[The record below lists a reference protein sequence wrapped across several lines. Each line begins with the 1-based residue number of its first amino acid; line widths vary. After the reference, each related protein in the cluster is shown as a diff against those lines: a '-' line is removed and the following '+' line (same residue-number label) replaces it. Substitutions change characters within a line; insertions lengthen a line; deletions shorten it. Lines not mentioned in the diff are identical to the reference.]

1 MIKNKN
7 KYWQAVEKL
16 AFSYFAGGNVKW
28 FSHCRTQS
36 VTQKRKHRIILW
48 SHSRTPRHIPKRNEN
63 EHSDACP
70 CIFIA
75 ASFTTAKGRTRQ
87 MPISR
92 GLGKQAMA
100 CTYTDDCSAIKRS
113 EALTHAGQD
122 EPPIV
127 WVHFCLQNRR
137 SHENTQTGGC
147 RVGGAA
153 SQGQGF
159 SGGGEPDRGGIAQ
172 HC

>member
-1 MIKNKN
+1 M
-7 KYWQAVEKL
+7 ASCGKL

-28 FSHCRTQS
+28 VSHCRTQS

-100 CTYTDDCSAIKRS
+100 CTYDRWLLSHKTKRS
-113 EALTHAGQD
+113 SDTNRAGRASHCVSPLLPPEPVKPWKHAD
-122 EPPIV
+122 
-127 WVHFCLQNRR
+127 WWLQ
-137 SHENTQTGGC
+137 
-147 RVGGAA
+147 
-153 SQGQGF
+153 
-159 SGGGEPDRGGIAQ
+159 GGGSCLSGTGFLWGWGTR
-172 HC
+172 